1 MKNKRLL
8 MLFSILAFVF
18 CLPLLA
24 GANERCQGCCCCCGG
39 GNGAPRPDKEIV
51 ILYTNDVHCGI
62 EKKDKTKRLGYS
74 SLAAYKKQCRQE
86 TPYVTMVDNG
96 DAIQGETIGTLSK
109 GQYLVDIMNAVGYDY
124 CILGNHEFDYGM
136 NQLVKLL
143 KEADATYLACNIVY
157 TGPGK
162 DELLPLLR
170 TYAIVE
176 YGQGEKAVKVG
187 FIGVSTPES
196 LTKSA
201 PSTFQKNG
209 KFVYSFNGENP
220 EKFYA
225 CIQKNVDA
233 CRDNGADYVVVL
245 AHLGDASESVPYTS
259 VDVIEHT
266 RGIDAI
272 LDGHAHSTIPC
283 RKIKNLDGKETILTS
298 TGTKLCTIG
307 RMVIDTEG
315 KITTGLIEEVTAKD
329 PAVEKV
335 IANIKKHYEA
345 SVNAVVA
352 HSSVAVSDCDANGCR
367 LVRNRETAIGDLS
380 ADAYR
385 YAAKSDIGFVNG
397 GGIRAGLP
405 KGDITF
411 DNVISVHPYGN
422 TLACCEATGQD
433 ILDALEHA
441 YRAVEA
447 KATDG
452 KNSLGECGGFLSV
465 SGLKCTVDTSI
476 PSHVVLDDKGMFV
489 KVDGARRVKD
499 VKVLNS
505 KGQYVPIDPKATYTV
520 ASQNFTLKECGDG
533 FTMFA
538 KKKYIIGEGECD
550 YQMLIN
556 YIESLKGNLKDYTKP
571 QGRITIK

>member
-143 KEADATYLACNIVY
+143 KGADTTYLACNIVY

-162 DELLPLLR
+162 DELLPLLKP
-170 TYAIVE
+170 YAIAE
-176 YGQGEKAVKVG
+176 YGLGEKAVKVG

-220 EKFYA
+220 EKFYV

-233 CRDNGADYVVVL
+233 CRADGADYVVVL

-283 RKIKNLDGKETILTS
+283 RKINNLDGKETILTS

-329 PAVEKV
+329 PGVERV
-335 IANIKKHYEA
+335 ISGIKKQYEA

-352 HSSVAVSDCDANGCR
+352 HSSVAVSDCDENGCR

-385 YAAKSDIGFVNG
+385 YAAKSDIGIVNG

-441 YRAVEA
+441 YRAVEP